1 MSCLFNISRV
11 FLAAQEG
18 DVYLIHNIIWQQ
30 IMYTKKR
37 GDTTKHYPIKNINI
51 PWIHF
56 STPFEIFSCFSML
69 ECKSN
74 TLTKRF
80 GGGTNELL
88 FFNKPYNET
97 KNVWSFLV
105 VFYKIFSFK
114 DLTYV
119 FTWIGNSQF
128 IYDLIKCINIKR
140 KIR

>member
-88 FFNKPYNET
+88 FLTNPTMKPKMFDPSSLCFT
-97 KNVWSFLV
+97 RSFLLKTSRMYLHEWGIHNL
-105 VFYKIFSFK
+105 FM
-114 DLTYV
+114 
-119 FTWIGNSQF
+119 TW
-128 IYDLIKCINIKR
+128 
-140 KIR
+140 

>member
-1 MSCLFNISRV
+1 MFQIFRNIQSIIELFDFDTNMSYLFNISRV
-11 FLAAQEG
+11 FLAAQKG

-37 GDTTKHYPIKNINI
+37 RDTTKHYPIKNINI

-88 FFNKPYNET
+88 FFYQTLQWNQKCLILPRC
-97 KNVWSFLV
+97 VLQ
-105 VFYKIFSFK
+105 
-114 DLTYV
+114 DL
-119 FTWIGNSQF
+119 FF
-128 IYDLIKCINIKR
+128 
-140 KIR
+140 